1 MNIFNHILATDT
13 SPQRRVFYH
22 TSGRFQMTGGK
33 RVVTRAQAPVVTG
46 LSARKVGRSS
56 QIQRSIYQLV
66 ILNHFKNIDLA
77 FAAPYY
83 LATFV
88 YGVNPHMAARSRS
101 ALRPTG
107 RRLECTPDL
116 CTRKAQGPNWSQ
128 TMSPSTTAIRQ
139 QTQRLIGSLK
149 ATLSDTYQ
157 GFVATTHN
165 SAAVLGALLTV
176 VLVSLSFNADWR
188 TAGEQKLLG
197 WLMDR
202 QEALAAVS
210 DDASDPAVLAFEPEP
225 TAADRVTAAL
235 PSELP
240 KQQASV
246 ALWLS
251 RKYRVAPEPLG
262 ALVAEAFQIGEK
274 ARLDPTLI
282 LAIMAIESRF
292 NPFAQSPVGAQGLM
306 QVLTRVHTD
315 KYESFGGKLAAF
327 DPLTNLRV
335 GVKVLQDCIKRA
347 GSIEGG
353 LRLYVGAVT
362 TDGNW
367 YVDRVIAEHLR
378 IQSVALGKPMPTSFP
393 KATAIPVAAPAEAA
407 PAAPTAPAPGDA
419 AIEAEVS
426 KPLATGAE
434 VPMLQS

>member
-1 MNIFNHILATDT
+1 MKQVT
-13 SPQRRVFYH
+13 H
-22 TSGRFQMTGGK
+22 TLRERADRLSG
-33 RVVTRAQAPVVTG
+33 
-46 LSARKVGRSS
+46 
-56 QIQRSIYQLV
+56 
-66 ILNHFKNIDLA
+66 
-77 FAAPYY
+77 
-83 LATFV
+83 
-88 YGVNPHMAARSRS
+88 AARSS
-101 ALRPTG
+101 
-107 RRLECTPDL
+107 
-116 CTRKAQGPNWSQ
+116 
-128 TMSPSTTAIRQ
+128 
-139 QTQRLIGSLK
+139 
-149 ATLSDTYQ
+149 LSDTYQ
-157 GFVATTHN
+157 GFIAITHN
-165 SAAVLGALLTV
+165 SVALLGMLLAVGLIT
-176 VLVSLSFNADWR
+176 LSLNADWR
-188 TAGEQKLLG
+188 SAGEQKLLG

-202 QEALAAVS
+202 QEALATAN
-210 DDASDPAVLAFEPEP
+210 DEGTDPTALAFEPEP
-225 TAADRVTAAL
+225 TAADRVTVAL

-246 ALWLS
+246 AMWLS

-262 ALVAEAFQIGEK
+262 ALVAEAFEIGERAK
-274 ARLDPTLI
+274 LDPTLL

-315 KYESFGGKLAAF
+315 KYEDFGGKLAAF

-335 GVKVLQDCIKRA
+335 GAKVLQDCIKRA

-407 PAAPTAPAPGDA
+407 PQAPATPVAGDT
-419 AIEAEVS
+419 AIEAEARKV
-426 KPLATGAE
+426 PATGSEA
-434 VPMLQS
+434 PMLQS

>member
-1 MNIFNHILATDT
+1 
-13 SPQRRVFYH
+13 
-22 TSGRFQMTGGK
+22 
-33 RVVTRAQAPVVTG
+33 
-46 LSARKVGRSS
+46 
-56 QIQRSIYQLV
+56 
-66 ILNHFKNIDLA
+66 
-77 FAAPYY
+77 
-83 LATFV
+83 
-88 YGVNPHMAARSRS
+88 
-101 ALRPTG
+101 
-107 RRLECTPDL
+107 
-116 CTRKAQGPNWSQ
+116 
-128 TMSPSTTAIRQ
+128 MSPSTTAIRQ

-165 SAAVLGALLTV
+165 SAAVLGALLAV
-176 VLVSLSFNADWR
+176 ILVSLSFNADWR

-202 QEALAAVS
+202 QEALAAV
-210 DDASDPAVLAFEPEP
+210 SDPAVLAFEPEP

-262 ALVAEAFQIGEK
+262 ALVAEAFQIGER

-335 GVKVLQDCIKRA
+335 GAKVLQDCIKRA

-393 KATAIPVAAPAEAA
+393 KATSIPVAAPAEAA
-407 PAAPTAPAPGDA
+407 PAAPTAPAPGEA
-419 AIEAEVS
+419 AIEAEAS